1 MKKRIRMQGAL
12 VFGAFFLVIFFSKGM
27 FSHWE
32 NKFLDESLDAAG
44 IAFLL
49 FGFLFRIA
57 ARGYKEEETDSG
69 NKLVT
74 TGPYA
79 IVRNPMYFGTLM
91 IGIGAVLVLLKPWA
105 ILVFALGFL
114 IIYAP
119 QIRKEE
125 SILLNKFKE
134 QYSDYR
140 KKIPKYFPSIKALFN
155 LQNYISIKVSW
166 IKKEI
171 ISLIS
176 VLAVIFIMELWFIWR
191 V

>member
-12 VFGAFFLVIFFSKGM
+12 VFGALFLAIFFSKGM
-27 FSHWE
+27 FSCWKNE
-32 NKFLDESLDAAG
+32 LLDESLDAAG
-44 IAFLL
+44 IALLL

-91 IGIGAVLVLLKPWA
+91 IGVGIVLVLLKPWA

-119 QIRKEE
+119 QTRKEE
-125 SILLNKFKE
+125 NILLNKFKE

-140 KKIPKYFPSIKALFN
+140 KKTPKYFPSIKSLFN
-155 LQNYISIKVSW
+155 LQNYIFIKVSW

-176 VLAVIFIMELWFIWR
+176 VLAVIFIMELWFVWR
-191 V
+191 A